1 MAEITAVFENPII
14 SLRVDANRDFRIRV
28 YELREKEFPGE
39 EGMRRIL
46 EVPECVNELLIRAPE
61 DLKPGEY
68 ETHEVEISYLDPK
81 PRDANSDRTG
91 IYASQPK

>member
-46 EVPECVNELLIRAPE
+46 EVPECVNELMIKAPE
-61 DLKPGEY
+61 NLNPGQCEIY
-68 ETHEVEISYLDPK
+68 EIEISYRDPK
-81 PRDANSDRTG
+81 PRDASSDETG
-91 IYASQPK
+91 IDASQPD